1 MKELVEYISK
11 ITREYKEFGHP
22 IDINW
27 ELAPQ
32 YDKAAAAVSRKLQ
45 LADPIPKLC
54 VLNTAGAFDAAIHD
68 AFGKANGVSSFHTYG
83 PEYMR
88 SDLSHYLGAEY
99 KGVFPHKY
107 IRSEP
112 KPRMPLCHLISAVDP
127 LDAVDNTKPIKDG
140 LPETLA
146 EWINHNGLT
155 HFKIKLNGDDLKW
168 DVQRMLGIECV
179 TAATQKKRGV
189 QKWTYIP

>member
-1 MKELVEYISK
+1 MKELVEQIAK
-11 ITREYKEFGHP
+11 ITGEHKEFGHP

-32 YDKAAAAVSRKLQ
+32 YDKAAAAVSKKLQ

-83 PEYMR
+83 PEYMPN
-88 SDLSHYLGAEY
+88 DLSRYLGTEY
-99 KGVFPHKY
+99 KGTFPDKY

-112 KPRMPLCHLISAVDP
+112 KARMPLCHLISAVDP
-127 LDAVDNTKPIKDG
+127 LDTADNSKPI
-140 LPETLA
+140 
-146 EWINHNGLT
+146 
-155 HFKIKLNGDDLKW
+155 
-168 DVQRMLGIECV
+168 Q
-179 TAATQKKRGV
+179 
-189 QKWTYIP
+189 